1 MPKLDLKFWGVTRN
15 RKSPE
20 VFFSNLYPAKLLH
33 QMTAFQALGKNLPN
47 CVSAAGRVIM
57 KPCCS
62 PSPARP
68 GVHIS
73 SDPCSPYLLPYLHTL
88 LANQRTNFREA
99 SGFDYFQSESDWSS
113 SQLPEARLPT
123 LLEQQ
128 HTFLLRLE
136 GAGRWLHPWGPQYT
150 QV

>member
-20 VFFSNLYPAKLLH
+20 VFFQQPVPC
-33 QMTAFQALGKNLPN
+33 QAPTPNDCLSGLGKHLPN
-47 CVSAAGRVIM
+47 SVSAAGRVIM

-62 PSPARP
+62 PSRARP

-73 SDPCSPYLLPYLHTL
+73 SDPCSPYLLPYPPTCL
-88 LANQRTNFREA
+88 LIKGPTSERPRGLTTF
-99 SGFDYFQSESDWSS
+99 SQS
-113 SQLPEARLPT
+113 LTVLLTAPTEARLPT

-136 GAGRWLHPWGPQYT
+136 GAGRWLHPWHPR
-150 QV
+150 